1 MKIMTNNQ
9 YKALAIA
16 YHNLKEENRKL
27 KEENRKL
34 KEENGRLRTQLN
46 SNFENIDF
54 PNSQKGEELSIWE
67 L

>member
-16 YHNLKEENRKL
+16 YHNL

-54 PNSQKGEELSIWE
+54 PNSQKGAELSIWE

>member
-16 YHNLKEENRKL
+16 YHNL

-54 PNSQKGEELSIWE
+54 PNSQKGEELSIWK

>member
-16 YHNLKEENRKL
+16 YHNL

>member
-16 YHNLKEENRKL
+16 YHNIKEENEKL
-27 KEENRKL
+27 KHENA
-34 KEENGRLRTQLN
+34 RLIEANKRLSALFN
-46 SNFENIDF
+46 NDIDF
-54 PNSQKGEELSIWE
+54 PNSQKGEEISIWE